1 MNKCWAKTILLSQN
15 SMFSLSSS
23 NFVLVG
29 NKLNT
34 FGIALRAY
42 APLGYKSRDIPKL
55 TWFWKKPQKHWSTI
69 NPPMT
74 N

>member
-15 SMFSLSSS
+15 NTFSVFSS

-29 NKLNT
+29 SKLNT

-42 APLGYKSRDIPKL
+42 APMAYIYHDIPKL
-55 TWFWKKPQKHWSTI
+55 TWFWKKPQKHSSTI
-69 NPPMT
+69 NPPT
-74 N
+74 TT

>member
-1 MNKCWAKTILLSQN
+1 MV
-15 SMFSLSSS
+15 SLSSS

-29 NKLNT
+29 NRLNT

-42 APLGYKSRDIPKL
+42 APLGYKYHDILKL

-69 NPPMT
+69 DAPMT